1 MTRLTRYLRP
11 IAAASALALLTSC
24 AAILYPE
31 RRGARSGRLD
41 VVPLVVDILLFIPGL
56 IPGLIAI
63 IVDFGTGAIY
73 TGTGSAEVQDVGRH
87 GTIAIQPGELPEGKK
102 LSMRLLDEDGTVL
115 DADET
120 GEGGHGLPDRL
131 SVRLGKAA
139 RAHRGEAD
147 VPLTL
152 EMQIDDKPPARFAL
166 NMK

>member
-1 MTRLTRYLRP
+1 MTCLTRYLRP

-24 AAILYPE
+24 AAILHPE
-31 RRGARSGRLD
+31 RRGSHSGRVD

-87 GTIAIQPGELPEGKK
+87 GTIAIKPGELPEGQK
-102 LSMRLLDEDGTVL
+102 LSLRLLDEDGTVL

-120 GEGGHGLPDRL
+120 GEDGHGFSDRL

-139 RAHRGEAD
+139 RAHRGESD

-152 EMQIDDKPPARFAL
+152 EMQLDDNPPARYAL
-166 NMK
+166 RME

>member
-1 MTRLTRYLRP
+1 MIRSTRHLRP
-11 IAAASALALLTSC
+11 FAVASALALLTSC

-31 RRGARSGRLD
+31 RRGARSGRVD

-73 TGTGSAEVQDVGRH
+73 TGTGSADVHDVGRH
-87 GTIAIQPGELPEGKK
+87 GTIAMKPGELPEGTK
-102 LSMRLLDEDGTVL
+102 LSLRLLDEDGTVL

-120 GEGGHGLPDRL
+120 GDGGRGLDGRL

-139 RAHRGEAD
+139 RAHRGESD

-152 EMQIDDKPPARFAL
+152 EMQLDEHPPARYAL
-166 NMK
+166 RMK